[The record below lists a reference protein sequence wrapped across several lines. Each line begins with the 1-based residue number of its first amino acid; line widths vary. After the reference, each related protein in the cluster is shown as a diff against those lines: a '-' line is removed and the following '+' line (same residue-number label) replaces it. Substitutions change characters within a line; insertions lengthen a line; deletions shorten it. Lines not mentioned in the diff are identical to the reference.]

1 VKTLQAADLFA
12 GAGGMSTGL
21 MSACRDAGVL
31 LNLVAVNHWPTA
43 VQTHTVNH
51 PAARHF
57 CAPVE
62 SVDPRVAVPGGRLDI
77 LMAAPECVH
86 FSTARG
92 GRPMNDQSRASAWH
106 LLRWLELLRVED
118 VLIENVPEF
127 LTWGPLGATGRP
139 LKAQRGSTFRAFVA
153 AVESLNYRVEW
164 RILNAADYGEAT
176 TRRRLFIRARRGR
189 KAIDWPE
196 PTHGK
201 RAGGSLLR
209 HVRPWRA
216 AREVIDWTITGE
228 SIFARKRPLAP
239 ATMRRIVEG
248 LRRFGGPQVQ
258 PFIVAMEHGGRTVS
272 VDDPLP
278 TITTAKGGA
287 FGVAEPFLVPFY
299 GEREGQEPRT
309 HDVAAPLP
317 VIPASAAKFGLVEPF
332 VVQLTH
338 GGRLGSV
345 DAPFPTIPAGHRGEF
360 GVVEP
365 FIFANRTNN
374 VPKSIDEPI
383 PPLCTADHI
392 ALVEPF
398 VVQFR
403 GTSDDQIEDSARSVE
418 DPLGTLTAGGTHHAV
433 VQPFLLGQHGGA
445 TARPVDEPAPTIA
458 TDGAISLI
466 EPYLTQY
473 YGSGS
478 GLIARS
484 VQAPLPPV
492 TTKERFAL
500 VEPIVIDGKTLDIRF
515 RMLKPHELSAAMG
528 FPKDYQFTGTKTEH
542 VKQIGNAVSVQTARA
557 LCFAAI
563 DNTKADKARKAQIA

>member
-1 VKTLQAADLFA
+1 MPTIRAADLFA

-21 MSACRDAGVL
+21 VTACLAAGVDVDL
-31 LNLVAVNHWPTA
+31 IAVNHWPTA

-51 PAARHF
+51 PRARHF

-62 SVDPRVAVPGGRLDI
+62 AVDPRVAVPGGRLDL

-106 LLRWLELLRVED
+106 LLRWLELLRVD
-118 VLIENVPEF
+118 DLLIENVPEF
-127 LTWGPLGATGRP
+127 LTWGPLDAKGRP
-139 LKAQRGSTFRAFVA
+139 MKSRRGETFKAFVF

-216 AREVIDWTITGE
+216 AREVIDWTIPGD
-228 SIFARKRPLAP
+228 SIFARKKPLAP

-248 LRRFGGPQVQ
+248 LRRFGGPELQ
-258 PFIVAMEHGGRTVS
+258 PFIVAMEHGGRAVS
-272 VDDPLP
+272 VDTPLP
-278 TITTAKGGA
+278 TITTARGGA

-299 GEREGQEPRT
+299 TERVEERHART
-309 HDVAAPLP
+309 RSVDEPLP
-317 VIPASAAKFGLVEPF
+317 TITASGGGKVGVVEPF
-332 VVQLTH
+332 VVEACHGEGDGTRRTH
-338 GGRLGSV
+338 TV
-345 DAPFPTIPAGHRGEF
+345 D
-360 GVVEP
+360 
-365 FIFANRTNN
+365 
-374 VPKSIDEPI
+374 K
-383 PPLCTADHI
+383 
-392 ALVEPF
+392 
-398 VVQFR
+398 
-403 GTSDDQIEDSARSVE
+403 
-418 DPLGTLTAGGTHHAV
+418 PLGALPCSNRFAL

-445 TARPVDEPAPTIA
+445 TARPVTEPAPTIA

-478 GLIARS
+478 GKIPRS
-484 VQAPLPPV
+484 VQEPMPPV
-492 TTKERFAL
+492 TTKDRFAL
-500 VEPIVIDGKTLDIRF
+500 VEPLVIDGKTLDIRF

-528 FPKDYQFTGTKTEH
+528 FPKDYAFTGTKTEH
-542 VKQIGNAVSVQTARA
+542 VKQIGNAVSVRTAQA
-557 LCFAAI
+557 LCVAALGLEVKP
-563 DNTKADKARKAQIA
+563 TRREKSA

>member
-1 VKTLQAADLFA
+1 MIRAADLFA

-21 MSACRDAGVL
+21 VDACRQVGEDL
-31 LNLVAVNHWPTA
+31 DLVAVNHWPTA

-51 PAARHF
+51 PHARHF

-62 SVDPRVAVPGGRLDI
+62 AVDPRVAVPGGRLDI
-77 LMAAPECVH
+77 MMAAPECVH

-106 LLRWLELLRVED
+106 LLRWLELLRVDD

-127 LTWGPLGATGRP
+127 LTWGPLDAKGRP
-139 LKAQRGSTFRAFVA
+139 MKSRRGGTFKAFVH

-176 TRRRLFIRARRGR
+176 TRRRLFVRARRGR

-201 RAGGSLLR
+201 RAGGTLLR

-216 AREVIDWTITGE
+216 AREVIDWTIAGE
-228 SIFARKRPLAP
+228 SIFARKKPLAA

-248 LRRFGGPQVQ
+248 LKRFGGPEIQ
-258 PFIVAMEHGGRTVS
+258 PFIVSFYSEKGDGWPRGRSIDEPLPTISTENRFGVAEPFLMPVTHGSDTSRRARS

-278 TITTAKGGA
+278 TVTSA
-287 FGVAEPFLVPFY
+287 PR
-299 GEREGQEPRT
+299 GE
-309 HDVAAPLP
+309 L
-317 VIPASAAKFGLVEPF
+317 GLVEPF
-332 VVQLTH
+332 VVELSGT
-338 GGRLGSV
+338 GDDNLPRSARSV
-345 DAPFPTIPAGHRGEF
+345 DEPLGTVRAGGTHHA
-360 GVVEP
+360 VVEP
-365 FIFANRTNN
+365 FIFANRTHNA
-374 VPKSIDEPI
+374 PKSIDDPI

-392 ALVEPF
+392 AL
-398 VVQFR
+398 
-403 GTSDDQIEDSARSVE
+403 
-418 DPLGTLTAGGTHHAV
+418 

-458 TDGAISLI
+458 TGGAISLI

-473 YGSGS
+473 YGTSN
-478 GLIARS
+478 
-484 VQAPLPPV
+484 VTPVTKPMPTV
-492 TTKERFAL
+492 TTKDRFAL
-500 VEPIVIDGKTLDIRF
+500 VEPIVIDGKALDIRF

-528 FPKDYQFTGTKTEH
+528 FPKEYQFTGTKTEH
-542 VKQIGNAVSVQTARA
+542 VKQIGNAVSVRTARA
-557 LCFAAI
+557 LCMAALGLSVQPERSERL
-563 DNTKADKARKAQIA
+563 A

>member
-1 VKTLQAADLFA
+1 VKVIRAADLFA

-21 MSACRDAGVL
+21 MAACRDAGVAVD
-31 LNLVAVNHWPTA
+31 LVAVNHWPTA

-62 SVDPRVAVPGGRLDI
+62 SVDPRVAVPGGRLDL

-139 LKAQRGSTFRAFVA
+139 LKAQRGATFRAFVA

-176 TRRRLFIRARRGR
+176 TRRRLFIRARRGK

-258 PFIVAMEHGGRTVS
+258 PFIMHLTHGGRARP
-272 VDDPLP
+272 VDEPLP
-278 TITTAKGGA
+278 TVTGA
-287 FGVAEPFLVPFY
+287 NRGELGIAEPFPVPPRGFSQTDCKVDSVDVPVRTIVAASGHTFGLVEPFLVPYY
-299 GEREGQEPRT
+299 GQKDGAPRT
-309 HDVAAPLP
+309 SDIDNP
-317 VIPASAAKFGLVEPF
+317 VPTISTENRFGLVEPF
-332 VVQLTH
+332 VVELSGT
-338 GGRLGSV
+338 G
-345 DAPFPTIPAGHRGEF
+345 
-360 GVVEP
+360 
-365 FIFANRTNN
+365 
-374 VPKSIDEPI
+374 
-383 PPLCTADHI
+383 ADN
-392 ALVEPF
+392 LP
-398 VVQFR
+398 R
-403 GTSDDQIEDSARSVE
+403 SARSV
-418 DPLGTLTAGGTHHAV
+418 DQPLGTVRAGGTHHAV
-433 VQPFLLGQHGGA
+433 VEPFLLGQQSGA
-445 TARPVDEPAPTIA
+445 TARAVSDPAPTVA
-458 TDGAISLI
+458 TDGAIALI

-484 VQAPLPPV
+484 VQVPLPPV

-500 VEPIVIDGKTLDIRF
+500 VEPIVIDGRTLDIRF

-528 FPKDYQFTGTKTEH
+528 FPKDYEFTGTKTEH

-557 LCFAAI
+557 LCFAAL
-563 DNTKADKARKAQIA
+563 DTRKSTRTPTNRMNYPKVS

>member
-1 VKTLQAADLFA
+1 MIRAADLFA

-21 MSACRDAGVL
+21 VHACREAGVEID
-31 LNLVAVNHWPTA
+31 LVAVNHWPTA

-51 PAARHF
+51 PRARHF

-62 SVDPRVAVPGGRLDI
+62 AVDPRVAVPGGRLDI

-127 LTWGPLGATGRP
+127 LTWGPLGASGRP
-139 LKAQRGSTFRAFVA
+139 LKAQRGHTFKAFVS

-164 RILNAADYGEAT
+164 KILNAADYGEAT

-201 RAGGSLLR
+201 RACGSLLR

-216 AREVIDWTITGE
+216 AREVIDWTIAGE

-248 LRRFGGPQVQ
+248 LKRFGGPELA
-258 PFIVAMEHGGRTVS
+258 PFILHLTHGARPRS
-272 VDDPLP
+272 VDAPLP
-278 TITTAKGGA
+278 TVTGA
-287 FGVAEPFLVPFY
+287 NRGELGVAEPFLVPFY
-299 GEREGQEPRT
+299 GENGKQTPRT
-309 HDVAAPLP
+309 HAVNEPLP

-332 VVQLTH
+332 VISA
-338 GGRLGSV
+338 GG
-345 DAPFPTIPAGHRGEF
+345 APLRQARG
-360 GVVEP
+360 
-365 FIFANRTNN
+365 T
-374 VPKSIDEPI
+374 SEPI
-383 PPLCTADHI
+383 PTVMGSDRL
-392 ALVEPF
+392 AL
-398 VVQFR
+398 
-403 GTSDDQIEDSARSVE
+403 
-418 DPLGTLTAGGTHHAV
+418 

-445 TARPVDEPAPTIA
+445 TARQVDEPAPTIA

-466 EPYLTQY
+466 EPFLSQY
-473 YGSGS
+473 YGTST
-478 GLIARS
+478 
-484 VQAPLPPV
+484 VTPVTAPVPTV
-492 TTKERFAL
+492 TTKDRFAL
-500 VEPIVIDGKTLDIRF
+500 VEPLVIDGKTLDIRF

-528 FPKDYQFTGTKTEH
+528 FPKDYAFTGTKTDH
-542 VKQIGNAVSVQTARA
+542 VKQIGNAVSVRTARA
-557 LCFAAI
+557 LCVAALGLS
-563 DNTKADKARKAQIA
+563 AQPQRAERLA

>member
-1 VKTLQAADLFA
+1 MRIHAADLFA

-21 MSACRDAGVL
+21 MAACEDAGLDVD
-31 LNLVAVNHWPTA
+31 LVAVNHWPTA

-51 PAARHF
+51 PRARHY

-62 SVDPRVAVPGGRLDI
+62 SIDPREAVPGGRLHL

-106 LLRWLELLRVED
+106 LLRWLELLRVDD

-127 LTWGPLGATGRP
+127 LTWGPLGAHGRP

-189 KAIDWPE
+189 KAIEWPE

-216 AREVIDWTITGE
+216 AREVIDWTLTGE

-248 LRRFGGPQVQ
+248 LKRFGGPELQ
-258 PFIVAMEHGGRTVS
+258 PFLVAFYSEKAGEGARGRS
-272 VDDPLP
+272 IDDPIP
-278 TITTAKGGA
+278 TITGSPR

-309 HDVAAPLP
+309 HAINEPVP
-317 VIPASAAKFGLVEPF
+317 VIPATAAKFGLVEPF
-332 VVQLTH
+332 VVQ
-338 GGRLGSV
+338 
-345 DAPFPTIPAGHRGEF
+345 
-360 GVVEP
+360 
-365 FIFANRTNN
+365 
-374 VPKSIDEPI
+374 
-383 PPLCTADHI
+383 
-392 ALVEPF
+392 
-398 VVQFR
+398 FR
-403 GTSDDQIEDSARSVE
+403 GTSEGHVKDSARSVDE
-418 DPLGTLTAGGTHHAV
+418 PLGTLTAGGVHHAV
-433 VQPFLLGQHGGA
+433 VEPFLLGQQSNSAPRSTDDPMPTIASGGKIAKVEAFLLGQHGGA
-445 TARPVDEPAPTIA
+445 TARPVSEPAPTVT
-458 TDGAISLI
+458 TDGAISLV

-478 GLIARS
+478 GKIPRS
-484 VQAPLPPV
+484 VEQPMPPV
-492 TTKERFAL
+492 TTKDRFAL
-500 VEPIVIDGKTLDIRF
+500 VEPVVINGKTLDIRF

-528 FPKDYQFTGTKTEH
+528 FPKEYEFTGTKTDH
-542 VKQIGNAVSVQTARA
+542 VKQIGNAVSVRTAAA
-557 LCFAAI
+557 LCRSALPVGQAKQP
-563 DNTKADKARKAQIA
+563 TRTRGVA

>member
-1 VKTLQAADLFA
+1 MVFDVMRMFRAADLFA

-21 MSACRDAGVL
+21 MAACRDAGVACD
-31 LNLVAVNHWPTA
+31 LVAVNHWPTA
-43 VQTHTVNH
+43 VQTHTANH
-51 PAARHF
+51 PAARHY

-62 SVDPRVAVPGGRLDI
+62 SVDPRVLVPGGRLDL

-139 LKAQRGSTFRAFVA
+139 LKAQRGDTFRAFVG

-216 AREVIDWTITGE
+216 AREVIDWTIAGE
-228 SIFARKRPLAP
+228 SIFSRKRPLAP

-258 PFIVAMEHGGRTVS
+258 PFIMHLTHGGRPRS
-272 VDDPLP
+272 VDEPLP
-278 TITTAKGGA
+278 TVTGA
-287 FGVAEPFLVPFY
+287 NRGELGIAEPFLVPYY
-299 GEREGQEPRT
+299 GQKDGAPRT
-309 HDVAAPLP
+309 SDIDDP
-317 VIPASAAKFGLVEPF
+317 V
-332 VVQLTH
+332 
-338 GGRLGSV
+338 
-345 DAPFPTIPAGHRGEF
+345 PTIPTENRF
-360 GVVEP
+360 GLVEP
-365 FIFANRTNN
+365 FIFANRTHN
-374 VPKSIDEPI
+374 VPKSVDEPI

-398 VVQFR
+398 VVELS
-403 GTSDDQIEDSARSVE
+403 GTGADNLPRSARSVDE
-418 DPLGTLTAGGTHHAV
+418 PLGTIRAGGTHHAV
-433 VQPFLLGQHGGA
+433 
-445 TARPVDEPAPTIA
+445 
-458 TDGAISLI
+458 I

-484 VQAPLPPV
+484 VQVPLPPV

-528 FPKDYQFTGTKTEH
+528 FPTDYQFTGTKTEH
-542 VKQIGNAVSVQTARA
+542 VKQIGNAVSVRTARA
-557 LCFAAI
+557 LCLSAIGYQVAAR
-563 DNTKADKARKAQIA
+563 ARGIA